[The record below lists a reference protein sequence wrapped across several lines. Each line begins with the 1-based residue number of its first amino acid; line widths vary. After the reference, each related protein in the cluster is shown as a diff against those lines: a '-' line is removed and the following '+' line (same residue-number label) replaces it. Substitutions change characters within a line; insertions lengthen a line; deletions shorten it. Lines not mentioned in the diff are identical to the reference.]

1 MFLSGTGE
9 FFPGRIK
16 LKIGNCAG
24 CQTASS
30 GSRFSV
36 SWLRCRDQYSF
47 GGILMARKKVIV
59 SPGNMYARNS
69 RVFRA
74 FRAAETGSGA
84 KKYKGTA
91 YENERAGNR
100 GPRTWP
106 EYKGPG
112 GFKYSMRSP
121 RVCSGLCVY
130 GLDMEI
136 LV

>member
-1 MFLSGTGE
+1 MVPDGIFG
-9 FFPGRIK
+9 FPV
-16 LKIGNCAG
+16 
-24 CQTASS
+24 
-30 GSRFSV
+30 SV
-36 SWLRCRDQYSF
+36 LWQRCRDLSSF
-47 GGILMARKKVIV
+47 RGNLQGREKVIV

-74 FRAAETGSGA
+74 FRVAETGSGA

-91 YENERAGNR
+91 YENEHAGNR

-106 EYKGPG
+106 EYKGSG
-112 GFKYSMRSP
+112 KFGYSLRSFMGHF
-121 RVCSGLCVY
+121 GLCDY